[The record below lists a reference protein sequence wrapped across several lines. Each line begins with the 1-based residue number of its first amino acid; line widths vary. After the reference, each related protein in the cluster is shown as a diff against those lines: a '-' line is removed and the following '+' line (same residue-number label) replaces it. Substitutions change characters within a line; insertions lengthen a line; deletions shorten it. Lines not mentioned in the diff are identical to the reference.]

1 MKGIRAVYDKET
13 EMNILHKPAQ
23 LTAPETAYRWLRD
36 AISAL
41 PWDEEAFLSENAVA
55 EASGTSRTPVRE
67 ALLRLEASG
76 LIRRVPH
83 KGAYVPA
90 LSSRDIESMM
100 EARQII
106 EEWAIRKVTGL
117 QIPTG
122 ELEKLLAEQAQ
133 TLTDPV
139 AFIEC
144 DIRFHKYIV
153 AAADNPVL
161 EDVYDSLRFKQ
172 LRMGVKAVADSAGRS
187 EHVLAE
193 HRAIADAIGSGNPD
207 QAVTAVRDHLSSTR
221 AALRSTPPKR

>member
-1 MKGIRAVYDKET
+1 
-13 EMNILHKPAQ
+13 MNILHQPAQ

-76 LIRRVPH
+76 LVRRVPH

-106 EEWAIRKVTGL
+106 EEWAVRKVARM
-117 QIPTG
+117 QSPTG
-122 ELEKLLAEQAQ
+122 ELDKLLEEQAQ

-153 AAADNPVL
+153 ATADNPVL

-172 LRMGVKAVADSAGRS
+172 LRMGVKAVVDSEGRS
-187 EHVLAE
+187 DHVLRE
-193 HRAIADAIGSGNPD
+193 HREIVEAIGSGDPD
-207 QAVTAVRDHLSSTR
+207 LAVKAVLDHLSSTR
-221 AALRSTPPKR
+221 AALRATPHRR